1 MSVIFPI
8 FHDGQARLLE
18 FAPNDPTINPLAV
31 SIDDLIV
38 WIASR
43 NPQAIGSW
51 RELSSEEYTRA
62 FAAARTT
69 GANVIGDL
77 YREFMATIESQGT
90 EQDFANRVL
99 PILRRKGWL
108 KGTGVDV
115 ARRVQLIYDTNL
127 RLSRAA
133 GQWARYQK
141 TSRTFPYLR
150 GVTARDERVRRPPR
164 SDSDH
169 TAFDGIILPASHPFW
184 SRWFP
189 PLGFRCRC
197 SVIQMTRS
205 QLARWN
211 SGVTSEAEL
220 EQLEARLGTPVFASP
235 ASFSGQLATIAGI
248 SNENR
253 IPGQPAFDLRA
264 ARAGGDSVLRSA
276 MIDAAVDDI
285 GDLLNRI
292 FGQAA

>member
-8 FHDGQARLLE
+8 FHDGKARLLE
-18 FAPNDPTINPLAV
+18 FAPSDPTINPLAV

-43 NPQAIGSW
+43 DPQAIGSW
-51 RELSSEEYTRA
+51 RELSAEEYTRS

-69 GANVIGDL
+69 GAGVIGDL
-77 YREFMATIESQGT
+77 YREYMATIESQGT

-108 KGTGVDV
+108 AGSGVNV

-133 GQWARYQK
+133 GQWSRYQK
-141 TSRTFPYLR
+141 TLRTFPYLR
-150 GVTARDERVRRPPR
+150 GVTARDERVRRPPK

-169 TAFDGIILPASHPFW
+169 NAFDGIILPADHAFW
-184 SRWFP
+184 TRWFP

-211 SGVTSEAEL
+211 SDITTEADLAER
-220 EQLEARLGTPVFASP
+220 EARLGTPVFASP
-235 ASFSGQLATIAGI
+235 VSFSGQLATIAGI
-248 SNENR
+248 VNEKR
-253 IPGQPAFDLRA
+253 IPGQPAFDMRV

-276 MIDAAVDDI
+276 MIDAAADDI

-292 FGQAA
+292 FGIAA

>member
-1 MSVIFPI
+1 MSAIIPI
-8 FHDGQARLLE
+8 FHDGKASLLE

-43 NPQAIGSW
+43 DPQAIGSW
-51 RELSSEEYTRA
+51 RQLSSEEYTRS
-62 FAAARTT
+62 FAAAQTL

-77 YREFMATIESQGT
+77 YREYMATIESQGT
-90 EQDFANRVL
+90 EADFAARVL

-108 KGTGVDV
+108 AGTGVDV

-127 RLSRAA
+127 RVSRAA

-141 TSRTFPYLR
+141 TFRTFPYLR

-169 TAFDGIILPASHPFW
+169 TAFDGIILPAQHPFW

-211 SGVTSEAEL
+211 SDITTEAEL
-220 EQLEARLGTPVFASP
+220 AEREARLGTPIFASP
-235 ASFSGQLATIAGI
+235 ASFASQIATIAGI

-264 ARAGGDSVLRSA
+264 NAAGGDRVLRAA
-276 MIDAAVDDI
+276 MIDAAADDI

-292 FGQAA
+292 FGRAA

>member
-1 MSVIFPI
+1 MSAIVPI
-8 FHDGQARLLE
+8 FHDGKTRLLE
-18 FAPNDPTINPLAV
+18 FAPNDPTLNPLAV
-31 SIDDLIV
+31 SIDDLIR
-38 WIASR
+38 WIAVKD
-43 NPQAIGSW
+43 PVAIGSW

-69 GANVIGDL
+69 GSSVIGDL
-77 YREFMATIESQGT
+77 YREYMATIEAQGT
-90 EQDFANRVL
+90 EVDFAARVL

-108 KGTGVDV
+108 AGTGVNV

-133 GQWARYQK
+133 GQWQRYQR
-141 TSRTFPYLR
+141 TVRTFPYLR
-150 GVTARDERVRRPPR
+150 GVTARDERVRRPPK

-169 TAFDGIILPASHPFW
+169 NAFDGIILPVSHPFW

-205 QLARWN
+205 KLARWN
-211 SGVTSEAEL
+211 QPITSEEEL
-220 EQLEARLGTPVFASP
+220 AQLEARLGTPIFASP
-235 ASFSGQLATIAGI
+235 VSFSGQLANIAGI
-248 SNENR
+248 ANEKR
-253 IPGQPAFDLRA
+253 IPGQPAFDMRGA
-264 ARAGGDSVLRSA
+264 QFGGQRVLNAA

-285 GDLLNRI
+285 SALLNKI

>member
-1 MSVIFPI
+1 
-8 FHDGQARLLE
+8 
-18 FAPNDPTINPLAV
+18 
-31 SIDDLIV
+31 
-38 WIASR
+38 
-43 NPQAIGSW
+43 
-51 RELSSEEYTRA
+51 
-62 FAAARTT
+62 
-69 GANVIGDL
+69 
-77 YREFMATIESQGT
+77 MATIESQGT

-108 KGTGVDV
+108 AGSGVNV

-133 GQWARYQK
+133 GQWSRYQK
-141 TSRTFPYLR
+141 TLRTFPYLR
-150 GVTARDERVRRPPR
+150 GVTARDERVRRPPK

-169 TAFDGIILPASHPFW
+169 NAFDGIILPADHPFW
-184 SRWFP
+184 TRWFP

-211 SGVTSEAEL
+211 SDITTEAEL
-220 EQLEARLGTPVFASP
+220 AEREARLGTPVFASP
-235 ASFSGQLATIAGI
+235 VSFSGQLATIAGI
-248 SNENR
+248 ANEKR
-253 IPGQPAFDLRA
+253 IPGQPAFDMRA

-276 MIDAAVDDI
+276 MIDAAADDI

-292 FGQAA
+292 FGIAA